1 MRFALVIAPSD
12 SRSGDAALRREAL
25 AWLRGRLARF
35 GFHVVIVG
43 GAQDPQ
49 ADIDR
54 AIARVSEGDTVLVHI
69 SGRLADRDAIAFGDA
84 GLITLGSLTQALANR
99 SPAHVS
105 FVLELTHEEDE
116 NDALLAAEILETTLF
131 ALRAKPFG
139 YPVLAAVRPLAM
151 AVDRVAFTRL
161 ALPQISEHSGPPP
174 TEAIVTSMYEA
185 ASATE
190 ESRAVAQS
198 FTFSRGAASLAPPPP
213 GSAYGRASAVYSNG
227 RSPEI
232 VEPVAD
238 DAIEAV
244 HQVAPASEPVSSSEL
259 SIHSLIAEATEMRDW
274 PRALGLRR
282 QRLHELASP
291 RQKSKELVAIARILQ
306 VEFGDSDGALEALE
320 MARAM
325 DPKRASVLQALRRGY
340 ERLGRWGN
348 ALEVTAALAELA
360 EAPIDRA
367 KLHVACALIAL
378 ERMADPERAVAWF
391 DAALTADPSN
401 RDALDALGQLR
412 APHAPIAQAFPPPVA
427 DEAASAFAPSPASS
441 LAPAPAPAFV
451 PAQAFPPPLAPAMP
465 GPMPRPAAVRTPAPE
480 PDATAHERTADRLLA
495 EGIYDAGLEE
505 LESAAVL
512 EPMRVSIYE
521 KSFAAHRRAGRTDA
535 ALLSAFALEA
545 LDAAD
550 VDEQVL
556 IDQFR
561 SVAPTRVRSALDD
574 AAWDDLRAPGS
585 DAVLTAL
592 FASIEG
598 AAIAARMDELREQRK
613 LAPLDPAERLS
624 EASTAS
630 IGRTFQ
636 WAARVLSVSCPHLYV
651 RDDVPGGIASI
662 PAREPSTGLGPS
674 VVSGMSAKDLAFL
687 VGRHLTYYR
696 PGHQVLLHY
705 PSRDELA
712 TLLLAAAQ
720 VAMPKAASQSDDV
733 AVRTLRG
740 RLARHLGTD
749 ERAALDR
756 AVRELDKR
764 GGNAALGAWMCSV
777 ELTASRAGL
786 LLAGDL
792 ATATTQLRAESRDAG
807 HVPLDVRLGDAI
819 AFCASRAHAAMRA
832 QFAMT
837 APESLHPSPLP
848 APPPSSS
855 SLQIGP

>member
-54 AIARVSEGDTVLVHI
+54 AIARVSDGDTVLVHI

-174 TEAIVTSMYEA
+174 TEAIVASMYEA

-198 FTFSRGAASLAPPPP
+198 FTFSRGAASLLPPPP

-244 HQVAPASEPVSSSEL
+244 HEVAPASGPVSSSEL
-259 SIHSLIAEATEMRDW
+259 SIHSLIAEATEMCDW
-274 PRALGLRR
+274 PRALELRR

-306 VEFGDSDGALEALE
+306 VEFGDSDGAIEALE

-325 DPKRASVLQALRRGY
+325 DPRRASVLQALRRGY

-360 EAPIDRA
+360 ESPVDRA
-367 KLHVACALIAL
+367 KLHVACALVAL
-378 ERMADPERAVAWF
+378 ERMGDPERAVAWF
-391 DAALTADPSN
+391 DAALTADPAN

-412 APHAPIAQAFPPPVA
+412 TPHAPIAP
-427 DEAASAFAPSPASS
+427 S
-441 LAPAPAPAFV
+441 LAPDPAPAFV
-451 PAQAFPPPLAPAMP
+451 PPQALPPAVTPAIP

-505 LESAAVL
+505 LESAALL

-740 RLARHLGTD
+740 RLARHLGTE

-792 ATATTQLRAESRDAG
+792 ATATSQLRAESRDAG